1 VLDSGAQVDDTLGKE
16 IMESVILEQTEENI
30 IFDGFIRNDWNK
42 EIFDR
47 ILPDY
52 QVIWF
57 QLPEEKA
64 IDRLLGRMYDPK
76 T

>member
-1 VLDSGAQVDDTLGKE
+1 MEQVVA
-16 IMESVILEQTEENI
+16 SQTAEKI

-52 QVIWF
+52 KVLF
-57 QLPEEKA
+57 FNLDVETAK
-64 IDRLLGRMYDPK
+64 
-76 T
+76 